1 MYHGDDAYMWEE
13 NRTKKYKGID
23 IIEFYQKEAI
33 KRKNTIPKKTFY
45 NRFLKIGDHIM
56 ISKPYEEKFEEKRY
70 KISLYELL
78 KNVYYEEAFGINIS
92 SKRKKEVYRN
102 NISFENFTIGDIV
115 LATSPGFHIQGA
127 IRHAAIFDSRRYHG
141 SVDDECLLTAEPNKG
156 VIYESIRFY
165 HENFGE
171 AWGLYVPNTTLQQRI
186 AVVDE
191 IAKHIGERYY
201 WSAHKNNSKVWYCSL
216 IPWRG
221 YYKITGID
229 IDYNDGYWVLPIDI
243 FMSEYTEVFEY
254 SRG

>member
-1 MYHGDDAYMWEE
+1 MMGDKI
-13 NRTKKYKGID
+13 KKYGGID
-23 IIEFYQKEAI
+23 VIEFYYKEKI
-33 KRKNTIPKKTFY
+33 KKKKTIPKEAFY
-45 NRFLKIGDHIM
+45 DRFLKIGDLIM
-56 ISKPYEEKFEEKRY
+56 ISKPYEEKLKAKKY
-70 KISLYELL
+70 KISPYELL
-78 KNVYYEEAFGINIS
+78 KDVNYEEVFGINIPI
-92 SKRKKEVYRN
+92 KRKKESYHN
-102 NISFENFTIGDIV
+102 NLSFENFTIGDIV
-115 LATSPGFHIQGA
+115 LATSLGFHIQGA

-191 IAKHIGERYY
+191 LAKHIGERYY

-216 IPWRG
+216 VPWRG
-221 YYKITGID
+221 YYKIMGID

>member
-1 MYHGDDAYMWEE
+1 MRDNIE
-13 NRTKKYKGID
+13 KKYGGID
-23 IIEFYQKEAI
+23 IIEFYYKEGI
-33 KRKNTIPKKTFY
+33 KKKKAIPKETFY
-45 NRFLKIGDHIM
+45 DRFLKIGDLIM
-56 ISKPYEEKFEEKRY
+56 ISKPYERKLDAKKY

-78 KNVYYEEAFGINIS
+78 KDVDYEEVFGINIS
-92 SKRKKEVYRN
+92 PKRKKEIYYN
-102 NISFENFTIGDIV
+102 NLSFKNFTIGDIV

-191 IAKHIGERYY
+191 LTKHLGERYY
-201 WSAHKNNSKVWYCSL
+201 WSAHKNNPKAWYCSL
-216 IPWRG
+216 VPWRG
-221 YYKITGID
+221 YYNITGID